1 MSVFMAC
8 LNTVPQGEE
17 FQFPPDCGWSTWATC
32 GTPSMWQEPWP
43 IHSVLLQVAETS
55 CVLPSLILPSFRESS
70 QSVQDR
76 ECISHELLGL
86 ELEGTFLGRRECD
99 HNTQLIF
106 LLCVKWPGQGG
117 IRYIQ
122 ELNILLYKL
131 LRDLPVGK
139 PAFSWAFSVKRWH
152 MEKGS
157 PCQLWIFFVV
167 RKSMLSCKIVLLNF
181 YSPMMLL
188 PSGDKK
194 Q

>member
-1 MSVFMAC
+1 MGDLLGQHVEHHPCDKNHDQYILFFSKWQKHPVSFLLSSC
-8 LNTVPQGEE
+8 LHLE
-17 FQFPPDCGWSTWATC
+17 S
-32 GTPSMWQEPWP
+32 
-43 IHSVLLQVAETS
+43 
-55 CVLPSLILPSFRESS
+55 LPSLSRIVNVLAMNCWAWSYN
-70 QSVQDR
+70 Q
-76 ECISHELLGL
+76 
-86 ELEGTFLGRRECD
+86 LEGTFLGRRECD